1 MRSTIL
7 GTGLL
12 SLAIVFAFTGILASN
27 LSWTVLS
34 VGILTVYVFSYR
46 RFARELES
54 SSIKVNRVLLDKMAY
69 ANEPI
74 GLSAEVLNTNPTA
87 VKGDFEDVLPE
98 DCELSAGSNKSSRIL
113 PPRTVLKLA
122 YSVTPKKR
130 GVHRF
135 PGMVIRRRDALDI
148 FEYEQMIEHETSLS
162 AHTEK
167 GTIDAARR
175 MGAREHLEF
184 SGMGRNPAVVLRE
197 FEFDGI
203 REYTP
208 GDRAR
213 DIHWKLLPKTGRLM
227 TKTYRKEGAVHTMI
241 FVDCGRSMRL
251 GTRGVAKVDHAVD
264 ISIQLSNVLLTSFHP
279 AGIAAFDEINVIGK
293 IPPSLG
299 RHQFDK
305 IVKLLREVPSAQAAA
320 NDQTA
325 ASPQTNGTPVK
336 GPAKILPRPSE
347 TSFLSAVESLKKA
360 ESGRKLGMG
369 LEGGIKETLAR
380 TRGQEYLF
388 IIVTDLVSSRD
399 AVVAGARI
407 CKSTGNRM
415 LVLNTYDDWYRS
427 KKEALDV
434 PELERMYGMLSESL
448 KTEAALR
455 GLGASYLRIGPQ
467 DTAPRIIRTIR
478 RGNA

>member
-1 MRSTIL
+1 LRSTVL

-34 VGILTVYVFSYR
+34 VGILCVYVFSYR
-46 RFARELES
+46 RFARELGS
-54 SSIKVNRVLLDKMAY
+54 SGIRVNRVLLDKMAY
-69 ANEPI
+69 ANEPVGI
-74 GLSAEVLNTNPTA
+74 TAEVLNADPTA
-87 VKGDFEDVLPE
+87 VKGDFEDILPE
-98 DCELSAGSNKSSRIL
+98 NCEMSAGSNRSSRIL
-113 PPRTVLKLA
+113 PPRTMLKLA
-122 YSVTPKKR
+122 YSMTPRKR
-130 GVHRF
+130 GMHKL
-135 PGMVIRRRDALDI
+135 PGMMIRRKDALEL
-148 FEYEQMIEHETSLS
+148 FEDEQIIEHQTSIS
-162 AHTEK
+162 VHTEK
-167 GTIDAARR
+167 GVIDAARR
-175 MGAREHLEF
+175 MGGREHLEF

-203 REYTP
+203 REYVP

-213 DIHWKLLPKTGRLM
+213 DIHWKLWPKTGKLM
-227 TKTYRKEGAVHTMI
+227 TKTYRKEGAIHTMI

-251 GTRGVAKVDHAVD
+251 GTSGVAKIDHAVD
-264 ISIQLSNVLLTSFHP
+264 ISMQLSNVLLSSFHP
-279 AGIAAFDEINVIGK
+279 AGIAAFDELNIIGK
-293 IPPSLG
+293 IAPSLG

-305 IVKLLREVPSAQAAA
+305 IVKLLREVPSAQMTA
-320 NDQTA
+320 NDQSVV
-325 ASPQTNGTPVK
+325 SPEPSGVQTK
-336 GPAKILPRPSE
+336 GPATAIPRPSE

-360 ESGRKLGMG
+360 GSGRRLGMG

-415 LVLNTYDDWYRS
+415 LVINTYDDWYRT
-427 KKEALDV
+427 KGETLDV
-434 PELERMYGMLSESL
+434 PKMEKMYNVLSESL
-448 KTEAALR
+448 KVEAALR
-455 GLGASYLRIGPQ
+455 GLGSSYLRIGPA
-467 DTAPRIIRTIR
+467 DTAPRIVRTIR